1 MNRIVLNFKDFILNE
16 KNKEGNS
23 SSFSKIYE
31 QESSNEF
38 STLEEYI
45 KQHLADKLRKSVTTD
60 EALIKKIV
68 DNSQNLISDAS
79 KVHNANDTSSVMQSV
94 WTWIAVGAAIIG
106 GGVYLI
112 KKGKLKGL
120 GKVASKFRNW
130 FKKKFV
136 KVSDETPVQFR
147 NAKGKFRGVG
157 TKQVDLESG
166 IVNVKIKVKDFE
178 NLDDKQISFKV
189 KDFIADEFNINQI
202 KDASPQLQKEVS
214 IFAKYPKTFIGGTVT
229 LSMIASNIGTITQ
242 SFSNMFPD
250 EEDLRIMSAKVNNPD
265 SSLQDYK
272 SKLEQLSSFDENLNI
287 TPDDESKL
295 KLGENKVGYV
305 VCYYIAKLMQRYDE
319 LLAAAS
325 VQKVIDYS
333 LKEITNETQ
342 QG

>member
-16 KNKEGNS
+16 KNKEETNS
-23 SSFSKIYE
+23 LLQINE

-38 STLEEYI
+38 ISLEEYI
-45 KQHLADKLRKSVTTD
+45 KHNLTEKLRKSVTAD
-60 EALIKKIV
+60 ETLIKKIV
-68 DNSQNLISDAS
+68 DNSQYLIADAS
-79 KVHNANDTSSVMQSV
+79 KVHTANDTSSIWQSA
-94 WTWIAVGAAIIG
+94 WSWIAVGVAIVG
-106 GGVYLI
+106 GAYAI

-120 GKVASKFRNW
+120 GNIANKFKNW

-147 NAKGKFRGVG
+147 NAKGKFSGVG

-178 NLDDKQISFKV
+178 NLDDKEISFKV
-189 KDFIADEFNINQI
+189 KDFVAEELNINQI

-272 SKLEQLSSFDENLNI
+272 FKLEQLSSFDEDLNI
-287 TPDDESKL
+287 SSEEEAKL
-295 KLGENKVGYV
+295 KLGGNKVGYV
-305 VCYYIAKLMQRYDE
+305 VSYYIAKLMQRYDE